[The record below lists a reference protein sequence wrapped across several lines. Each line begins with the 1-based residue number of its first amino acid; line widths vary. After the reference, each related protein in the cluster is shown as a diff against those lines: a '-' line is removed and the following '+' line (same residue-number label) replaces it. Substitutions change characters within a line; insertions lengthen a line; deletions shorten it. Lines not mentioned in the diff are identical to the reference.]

1 MAFKNT
7 ATTAA
12 TTDTPAALFKTLT
25 QRTLP
30 DVMPHQKEM
39 LEEYADTMVEEADV
53 ALQLPTGSGK
63 TLVGLL
69 IGEWRRRSFKERV
82 VYLCPTKQ
90 LVHQTVNQSREQ
102 YGIDLVGLTGRWRN
116 FPAADQSAFLTGKKI
131 AVTTYSG
138 LFNTNPFFSSPD
150 VILIDDAHAAENY
163 IASMWSLHIESGK
176 AEHAAL
182 HAALAEFFKRHIDGQ
197 SYVRLTGDWRDTSDA
212 AWVDKLPSP
221 LVREIDQQLCAIV
234 DAHAEDHDDFK
245 YPWSLLRDH
254 LDACHIY
261 LSSSEILI
269 RPLIPPTWSLPPFC
283 NAKQRVFMSATL
295 GEGGD
300 LERLTGRSS
309 IRRLAAPHGFQTA
322 GVGRR
327 FFMFP
332 SLSLEPDGCDAV
344 RLAMQKK
351 AGRSVVLTPNTASA
365 TNLAGK
371 VENLEGFKVFRAS
384 DIEAA
389 KDDFVAEPQAVAIL
403 ANRYDGIDFPH
414 DECRLLCLDGLP
426 RAMNAQERFLMSK
439 MGASALF
446 NERIQ
451 TRILQAA
458 GRCTRALQ
466 DRSAVVVTG
475 RELVDY
481 LVDDRNWAH
490 FHPELQAEL
499 FFGVEQTQDVTADEM
514 LENFQIFLENK
525 EEWAAANGQILIDA
539 RNRSRASYPAMD
551 TLAEVVA
558 YEVCYQT
565 ALWNKDYERALTEA
579 RRVQAKLVEP
589 ELRGYRALWHYLA
602 GAAAL
607 RLSKAADDGHARA
620 AREQFRQAKQAAPYV
635 AWMNDIAREVGG
647 EDNREQEEVKAE
659 TLAQVEGIERRFL
672 ALGTSSDR
680 DFEKLAA
687 TIMDKITDPNE
698 FEEGQRLL
706 GELLGFKAGNAKS
719 DAAPDPWWIGATRG
733 IVFEDHA
740 NAEAATVF
748 GANKARQSA
757 SHPEWIA
764 ESVDEAKGVAMVPV
778 LVTPCTSASSGA
790 KPHLKKVLLWPLD
803 DFRQWATRAIAVL
816 RDLKATMPPE
826 GDLAW
831 RAIACSKIEAEG
843 LTVAA
848 IEAGLGDAASRLT
861 IVE

>member
-7 ATTAA
+7 ATSAA
-12 TTDTPAALFKTLT
+12 TTDNPAALFKTLT

-39 LEEYADTMVEEADV
+39 LEGYAETMVEEADV

-69 IGEWRRRSFKERV
+69 IGEWRRRSFNERV

-90 LVHQTVNQSREQ
+90 LVHQTVHQSRGQ
-102 YGIDLVGLTGRWRN
+102 YGIDLVGLTGRRRD
-116 FPAADQSAFLTGKKI
+116 FPAADQSAYQTGKKI

-163 IASMWSLHIESGK
+163 IANMWSLHIESGK
-176 AEHAAL
+176 AEHATL
-182 HAALAEFFKRHIDGQ
+182 HAALAEFFKGHIDGQ
-197 SYVRLTGDWRDTSDA
+197 NYARLTGDWGDPSDA
-212 AWVDKLPSP
+212 TWVDKLPSP
-221 LVREIDQQLCAIV
+221 LVGEIEQQLCAIV
-234 DAHAEDHDDFK
+234 DAHAEDDDGFK

-261 LSSSEILI
+261 LSSREILI
-269 RPLIPPTWSLPPFC
+269 RPLIPPTWSQAPFY

-309 IRRLAAPHGFQTA
+309 IRRLAAPDGFQTA

-332 SLSLEPDGCDAV
+332 SLSLEPDDCEAV
-344 RLAMQKK
+344 RLAMQEK
-351 AGRSVVLTPNTASA
+351 AGRSVVLTPNTTSA
-365 TNLAGK
+365 TNLAGH
-371 VENLEGFKVFRAS
+371 VGTLDGFKVFRAS

-389 KDDFVAEPQAVAIL
+389 KDNFVVEPKAVAIL

-481 LVDDRNWAH
+481 LVDDRTWDH

-499 FFGVEQTQDVTADEM
+499 FFGVDQSQDVTADAM

-525 EEWAAANGQILIDA
+525 DEWAAANEQILTDA
-539 RNRSRASYPAMD
+539 KNRTRAPYPAMD
-551 TLAEVVA
+551 ALAEVVS
-558 YEVCYQT
+558 YEICYQT

-579 RRVQAKLVEP
+579 RRVQSKLVEP
-589 ELRGYRALWHYLA
+589 ALRGYRALWHYLA

-607 RLSKAADDGHARA
+607 RLSNAADDGHARA
-620 AREQFRQAKQAAPYV
+620 AREQFRSAKQAAPYV
-635 AWMNDIAREVGG
+635 SWMNHIAREVGG
-647 EDNREQEEVKAE
+647 DDNDEQEDVKAE
-659 TLAQVEGIERRFL
+659 TLAQVDRLESRFL
-672 ALGTSSDR
+672 ALGTSNDR
-680 DFEKLAA
+680 KFEKLAA
-687 TIMDKITDPNE
+687 EIMGNIADPNK

-706 GELLGFKAGNAKS
+706 GELLGFEAGNAKS
-719 DAAPDPWWIGATRG
+719 DAAPDPWWVGASRG

-740 NAEAATVF
+740 NAEAATIF
-748 GANKARQSA
+748 NATKARQAA

-764 ESVDEAKGVAMVPV
+764 ENVPEAEGVSMVSI
-778 LVTPCTSASSGA
+778 LVTPCTSASFGA

-803 DFRQWATRAIAVL
+803 DFRQWVTRAIAVL

-831 RAIACSKIEAEG
+831 RASAYTKIEAED
-843 LTVAA
+843 LTIAA
-848 IEAGLGDAASRLT
+848 IEAGLGDAASGLT